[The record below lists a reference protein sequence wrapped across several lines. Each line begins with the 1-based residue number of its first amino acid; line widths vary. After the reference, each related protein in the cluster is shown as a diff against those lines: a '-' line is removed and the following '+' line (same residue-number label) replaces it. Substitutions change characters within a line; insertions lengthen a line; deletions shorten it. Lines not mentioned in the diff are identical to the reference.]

1 MLNDARD
8 FAGYIES
15 GSIEPLLLCGDALEI
30 LKELPDQSVDCC
42 MTSPPYW
49 NMREYAA
56 GGIGLEST
64 YRLFIDELLQIIN
77 EVKRVLKDS
86 GSFWLNIGD
95 TYSNKRLLGIPWRVA
110 IKMIDDQGW
119 VLRNEVIWH
128 KVKGGP
134 DNAKDKLGN
143 VHEQIF
149 HFVKKSTGYYY
160 NVDAIRKPPAK
171 TKMLNGGIVS
181 ATGVSGIRYKR
192 QIELSTVLGI
202 KEKKAALEA
211 LENILGQMQLGEI
224 ADFRMVIRG
233 TQRSTHSDSSRLS
246 GRAKELEQKGYYFLK
261 YHKNGSKPRDVWE
274 ILPEDTQK
282 RKLHYAAYPEEL
294 CRIPILATCPPD
306 GIVLD
311 PFLGTGTT
319 CIVANKLGKKSIGI
333 DISREYLEITASRL
347 ENHLL

>member
-1 MLNDARD
+1 MLNNARD
-8 FAGYIES
+8 VTSYITS
-15 GSIEPLLLCGDALEI
+15 SSIKPLLLCGNALEI

-64 YRLFIDELLQIIN
+64 YQLFIDELLQIIE
-77 EVKRVLKDS
+77 EVKRVLKDT

-95 TYSNKRLLGIPWRVA
+95 TYSNKHLLGIPWRVA
-110 IKMIDDQGW
+110 IKMTDDQGW

-149 HFVKKSTGYYY
+149 HFVKKSKGYYY
-160 NVDAIRKPPAK
+160 NADAIRKPPAQ
-171 TKMLNGGIVS
+171 TKMLNGNMVS
-181 ATGVSGIRYKR
+181 ATGVSGVRYKR
-192 QIELSTVLGI
+192 QIELSTSLDI
-202 KEKKAALEA
+202 TEKQAAFDA
-211 LENILGQMQLGEI
+211 LENILDQMQLGEI

-294 CRIPILATCPPD
+294 CRIPILATCPPG
-306 GIVLD
+306 GIILD

-333 DISREYLEITASRL
+333 DISQEYLEITASRL
-347 ENHLL
+347 ENRLS